1 MAVGHH
7 FPWSKALWKNFYF
20 TELGIPI
27 FTKNSE
33 ILYKK
38 IKFSAACGKEPWRR
52 RNLEVS
58 V

>member
-1 MAVGHH
+1 MAYGHH

-38 IKFSAACGKEPWRR
+38 NKIFSRLRQGALAT
-52 RNLEVS
+52 
-58 V
+58 